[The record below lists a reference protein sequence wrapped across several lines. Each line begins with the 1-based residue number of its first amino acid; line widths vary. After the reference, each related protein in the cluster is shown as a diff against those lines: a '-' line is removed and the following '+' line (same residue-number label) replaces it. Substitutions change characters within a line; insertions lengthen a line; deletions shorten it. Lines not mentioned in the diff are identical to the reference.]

1 MSTATE
7 TEDPSKTAADL
18 AAGSAVA
25 EAGTEGV
32 ADAPTASLGVER
44 WVSFAFIMGA
54 LVVFWVLKNIIVTV
68 WDRFDEPKPNVA
80 TAVAAVVAFIG
91 AVVAYRRPNV
101 HQFANDVAVEYQQV
115 TWPTKDEALSHTA
128 VVIVVSLVATLIL
141 AVFDLAW
148 SSLSDLLY
156 RA

>member
-7 TEDPSKTAADL
+7 TEDPSTTGAQATV
-18 AAGSAVA
+18 GTSVA
-25 EAGTEGV
+25 ETGSEGV
-32 ADAPTASLGVER
+32 VDAPSASLGVER
-44 WVSFAFIMGA
+44 WVSFAFVVGA
-54 LVVFWVLKNIIVTV
+54 MVVFWVLKNLIVTV

-80 TAVAAVVAFIG
+80 TAVAAVVALVG
-91 AVVAYRRPNV
+91 AVVAYRRPSF

-115 TWPTKDEALSHTA
+115 TWPTKDEAFSHTA